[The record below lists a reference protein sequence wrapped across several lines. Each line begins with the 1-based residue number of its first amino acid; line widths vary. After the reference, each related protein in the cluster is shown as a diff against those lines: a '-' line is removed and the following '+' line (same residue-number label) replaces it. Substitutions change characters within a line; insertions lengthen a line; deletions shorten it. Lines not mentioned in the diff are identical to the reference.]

1 MPTYTRFAL
10 LLTLCVHVACADDP
24 VARARAYAAS
34 GDKYAAEGK
43 TAEAIVQ
50 YRNAVQQQPRSGETR
65 YKLAEAYAK
74 SEDPLRAFQEFIHA
88 ADLLPEHREAQTKA
102 ITALLLARRFDE
114 AKVRA
119 ERLVARY
126 PQDGEALVM
135 LANALA
141 GLNDLDTAIKQ
152 VEEAITLDPS
162 EPRRRAALGAIYLAQ
177 GDARLAEQAFK
188 RALTLKPGDEQ
199 VLLALGN
206 FYWSVGRVAEAETMF
221 SRAQESSPDSLEP
234 NRALATLY
242 ASTGRMAKA
251 EPFLKRTVSLSP
263 GVRPQ
268 LALADYYVTINRTPD
283 AEDILNRLLKQ
294 PDAASEAKS
303 RLAALDYERGDK
315 AKAYGRLDEVLR
327 DDTKNL
333 RARLLKVQLLVK
345 DSRNDEAAVE
355 SARAL
360 EADPSSAAAHYVH
373 GVLLESKGDRGGARR
388 EYNEVLRLN
397 PRAVAAQV
405 RLSDI
410 SLQDG
415 TVDLAVQFAAQA
427 LRDDPSNDDARMKLA
442 RALLARRDL
451 DGAQKEVAALLTR
464 YPSSAAVQ
472 TLAGLLKTQQR
483 DFAAAR
489 NAFNKALTT
498 KPHSADALAG
508 MLAVDMATSNVDQ
521 SRARIDK
528 SLAALP
534 DDPELLIV
542 SARAALVKR
551 DWTRAEQA
559 LRHVLKVDAGNLM
572 AYAMLGTAYANQG
585 KLDDARQEFAQL
597 ADRDKTSVAAPTM
610 VAVIF
615 HTQNRLE
622 ETKTWYERAL
632 KVDSTA
638 PVAANNLAWITAQEQ
653 GDLDRALQLATLA
666 ADRLPKNPEVHDTLG
681 WVRFHRKEYTEA
693 IVALKQSVE
702 EDPSNPIYL
711 YHLGLAHARAGQ
723 TNEARQSLKRALS
736 LKPDFDGASDAQ
748 KLLTEL

>member
-1 MPTYTRFAL
+1 MFRITRVAIVVAV
-10 LLTLCVHVACADDP
+10 CAHVACAGDP
-24 VARARAYAAS
+24 VARAREYVAS
-34 GDKYAAEGK
+34 GDKYTAEGK

-50 YRNAVQQQPRSGETR
+50 YRNAVQQQPRSGEAR
-65 YKLAEAYAK
+65 YKLAEAYAR
-74 SEDPLRAFQEFIHA
+74 SDDPLRAFQEYLHA
-88 ADLLPEHREAQTKA
+88 ADLMPEHRDAQTKA
-102 ITALLLARRFDE
+102 ITALLLARRFEE

-119 ERLVARY
+119 ERLVERN
-126 PQDGEALVM
+126 PQDGDALVM
-135 LANALA
+135 LANSLA
-141 GLNDLDTAIKQ
+141 GLNNLESAIKQ

-177 GDARLAEQAFK
+177 GDARLAEQSFK
-188 RALTLKPGDEQ
+188 RALTLKPDDEQ

-206 FYWSVGRVAEAETMF
+206 FYWSVGRINEAETMF
-221 SRAQESSPDSLEP
+221 SRAQQGAPDSIEP

-242 ASTGRMAKA
+242 ASTGRMPKA
-251 EPFLKRTVSLSP
+251 EPFLKRAVSLSP

-268 LALADYYVTINRTPD
+268 LALADYYVTINRTRD
-283 AEDILNRLLKQ
+283 AEEILNQLLKQ
-294 PDAASEAKS
+294 PDGVSEAKS

-315 AKAYGRLDEVLR
+315 DKAYARLDEVLR
-327 DDTKNL
+327 DDSKNL

-345 DSRNDEAAVE
+345 DSRSDEAATE
-355 SARAL
+355 STRAL
-360 EADPSSAAAHYVH
+360 ESDPSSAAAHYVR
-373 GVLLESKGDRGGARR
+373 GVMLEAKGDRVSARR

-415 TVDLAVQFAAQA
+415 TVDLAVQFASQA
-427 LRDDPSNDDARMKLA
+427 LHDDPSNDDARMKLA

-472 TLAGLLKTQQR
+472 TMGGLLKTQQR

-489 NAFNKALTT
+489 LAFNRALDR
-498 KPHSADALAG
+498 KPHSAEALAG
-508 MLAVDMATSNVDQ
+508 MLAVDIATSNVDQ
-521 SRARIDK
+521 SRARIEK
-528 SLAALP
+528 SVAALP

-542 SARAALVKR
+542 SARAALVQR
-551 DWTRAEQA
+551 DWARAEQS
-559 LRHVLKVDAGNLM
+559 LRHVIKVDAGNLM

-585 KLDDARQEFAQL
+585 KLDEARQEFAQL
-597 ADRDKTSVAAPTM
+597 ADRDKTSVAAVTM

-615 HTQNRLE
+615 HTQNRLD

-632 KVDSTA
+632 KIDSAA

-666 ADRLPKNPEVHDTLG
+666 AGRLPKNPEVNDTLG
-681 WVRFHRKEYTEA
+681 WVRFRRQEYAEA
-693 IVALKQSVE
+693 ITALKRSVE
-702 EDPSNPIYL
+702 EDPSNPTYL

-723 TNEARQSLKRALS
+723 AEEARQSLKRALS
-736 LKPDFDGASDAQ
+736 LKPDFEGASDAR
-748 KLLTEL
+748 KMLTEL